1 MYRLNDDIVAL
12 ATIAGKSALNVVR
25 VSGTSSLE
33 LYKKITRSKVLPG
46 PNYVKLLSLYHP
58 IKKQIIDQATIVYYK
73 GPKSF
78 TGEDVVEFYLH
89 GSRELENSIL
99 T

>member
-25 VSGTSSLE
+25 VSGPSSLGF
-33 LYKKITRSKVLPG
+33 YKKLTNSKALPR

-58 IKKQIIDQATIVYYK
+58 IKKQIIDV
-73 GPKSF
+73 
-78 TGEDVVEFYLH
+78 L
-89 GSRELENSIL
+89 
-99 T
+99 